1 MLTYMNMVCKQSR
14 TTGKGRC
21 ITAVFWTGLQVV
33 PCLRGWK
40 MKRSVEEGHPIA
52 RSAFYHQKKVLPFLS
67 TVSTLGDLV
76 IKTEVVEKEDP
87 PSSWTC
93 STYLV

>member
-1 MLTYMNMVCKQSR
+1 MYHFPWV
-14 TTGKGRC
+14 
-21 ITAVFWTGLQVV
+21 VV

-40 MKRSVEEGHPIA
+40 MKRGVEEGHPIA
-52 RSAFYHQKKVLPFLS
+52 RSVFYHQKKVFPFLS
-67 TVSTLGDLV
+67 TVCTLGDLV
-76 IKTEVVEKEDP
+76 IKTEDMEKEDP

>member
-21 ITAVFWTGLQVV
+21 ITAVFRTGLQVV

-40 MKRSVEEGHPIA
+40 MKGGVGEGHPIA
-52 RSAFYHQKKVLPFLS
+52 RSSFYHQKKLLPFFS
-67 TVSTLGDLV
+67 TVSTMGDLV
-76 IKTEVVEKEDP
+76 MIKTEDSGEGR
-87 PSSWTC
+87 PS
-93 STYLV
+93 LELDL